1 MAYNNWYATNPNPMP
16 EMNTVNTSSFRSF
29 VGSARDYTRSANRHM
44 QGEAHMWARKQF
56 AGSFAEGGW
65 AASAF
70 APNTRQAMAAPFR
83 RKHKVGSKPYMDNLR
98 KLQSLHPENKS
109 IAKAIKNAKLSKG
122 GGLGAMA
129 GGALSA
135 AFIIGAAATEE
146 GGIEEKARGLTKGI
160 AGEVGSRIGTKV
172 GASLGA
178 GIGSAFGP
186 LGTAVGWG
194 VGYLAGG
201 MIGWTVGG
209 GLADAATRI
218 PDKMV
223 AAERERRAFGWGA
236 HTEAFRTGRASTMRQ
251 QSLALMNRGAM
262 SSRSLLGQEAVYIH
276 K

>member
-16 EMNTVNTSSFRSF
+16 SMGKIDTSSAKGFI
-29 VGSARDYTRSANRHM
+29 GSARSYVSSANRHT
-44 QGEAHMWARKQF
+44 QGEAHIWGRQRF
-56 AGSFAEGGW
+56 SSSFAEGGW
-65 AASAF
+65 AAGAI
-70 APNTRQAMAAPFR
+70 APNTKQAMAAPFR
-83 RKHKVGSKPYMDNLR
+83 KQHKVGSKPYMDNLR
-98 KLQSLHPENKS
+98 KLQALHPENKG
-109 IAKAIKNAKLSKG
+109 IAKALKNAKLAKG
-122 GGLGAMA
+122 GGMMGMA
-129 GGALSA
+129 GAGLSA

-160 AGEVGSRIGTKV
+160 AGEIASRIGTKV

-178 GIGSAFGP
+178 GIGSALGP
-186 LGTAVGWG
+186 VGTAVGWG

-223 AAERERRAFGWGA
+223 AAERERRSFGWGA

-251 QSLALMNRGAM
+251 QSLALMNRGSM
-262 SSRSLLGQEAVYIH
+262 SSRSLLGQEAVYVH